1 MTDTDDRAAIA
12 ALRDAWMAAVAS
24 GDSEALRDLLTED
37 YEVWANAAPPIVGI
51 DGAIAAMRGALAR
64 FRVEQRFDA
73 IETIVA
79 GDWAFERGTESMRVT
94 PLAGGESHDAS
105 QRALLVLRRGA
116 DGRWRF
122 ARGMTNQLPAV
133 APGGGG

>member
-1 MTDTDDRAAIA
+1 MTEAEDRAGIA

-24 GDSEALRDLLTED
+24 GDAEALRDLLTED
-37 YEVWANAAPPIVGI
+37 YEVWANAAAPIVGV
-51 DGAIAAMRGALAR
+51 DGAVAAMRGALAR

-79 GDWAFERGTESMRVT
+79 GDWAIERGTESMRVT
-94 PLAGGESHDAS
+94 PIDGGESRDAS

-122 ARGMTNQLPAV
+122 ARGMTNQLP
-133 APGGGG
+133 

>member
-1 MTDTDDRAAIA
+1 MSEGADRAAIA
-12 ALRDAWMAAVAS
+12 ALRAAWMAAVAS
-24 GDSEALRDLLTED
+24 GDAEALRDLLTDD

-51 DGAIAAMRGALAR
+51 DAAIGAMRGALAR

-73 IETIVA
+73 VETIVA

-94 PLAGGESHDAS
+94 PRGGGDSRDAS
-105 QRALLVLRRGA
+105 QRALLVLRRGI

-122 ARGMTNQLPAV
+122 ARGMTNQLPV
-133 APGGGG
+133 AGE